1 LPWDAKPPNRPVLV
15 DLASHGKRIAALMP
29 VDTPGAQQAQN
40 HVVFL
45 GNFIDELQR
54 KVPVGK

>member
-1 LPWDAKPPNRPVLV
+1 VEDEPVLIMV
-15 DLASHGKRIAALMP
+15 GGSSAHVVAQRTIAVLMP

-45 GNFIDELQR
+45 ENFIDELQR

>member
-1 LPWDAKPPNRPVLV
+1 L
-15 DLASHGKRIAALMP
+15 P

-45 GNFIDELQR
+45 EDFIDELQR
-54 KVPVGK
+54 KVPVGE